1 LVSHGNLFWPI
12 GAAVVVWLGVVLY
25 WLHCVKDLKEKTE
38 ITQHHSQNTNIMS
51 AEDFA
56 IKDYE
61 LKIRYLTDH
70 LGRMWT
76 RFNIFL
82 TLQTGLAGAKIIYK
96 SDDKLAID
104 KNLLILALILAV
116 IWCIVGIID
125 SGLVRN
131 YRAHVKLVFEKLK
144 PALTGT
150 PFSDIPYTGE
160 VEEEKMNAFERIL
173 RKGFRPTKL
182 VYTVPL
188 ILIFTLLITLLSTQ

>member
-1 LVSHGNLFWPI
+1 
-12 GAAVVVWLGVVLY
+12 
-25 WLHCVKDLKEKTE
+25 
-38 ITQHHSQNTNIMS
+38 MS

-82 TLQTGLAGAKIIYK
+82 TLQTGLAGAKIMYEPAK
-96 SDDKLAID
+96 KPEVD
-104 KNLLILALILAV
+104 KNLLILSLILAV

-131 YRAHVKLVFEKLK
+131 YRAQVDLVFEKLK
-144 PALTGT
+144 PALKGT
-150 PFSDIPYTGE
+150 PFSDIPHTGK

-173 RKGFRPTKL
+173 RTGFSPTKL
-182 VYTVPL
+182 VFTVPL
-188 ILIFTLLITLLSTQ
+188 ILIFILITLLKILS